1 MSLKALSLALAT
13 TAVAAL
19 TLPALAQDK
28 SGPNVGAAAEGA
40 VSSAVSACA

>member
-1 MSLKALSLALAT
+1 MSLKSVSLILAT

-19 TLPALAQDK
+19 SLPVLAQDK

-40 VSSAVSACA
+40 APAAPAAD